1 MGILAIFI
9 VLLYNG
15 LILYNIAK
23 DLDEIENELKKRR
36 W

>member
-1 MGILAIFI
+1 
-9 VLLYNG
+9 VLLFNG
-15 LILYNIAK
+15 FSLYLISK

>member
-36 W
+36 